1 MHYVIG
7 ILAQHPSTMAY
18 PAPTYGP
25 PLPPNFEMKI
35 DPATGW
41 PFFIDHA
48 TQTTS
53 WQDPRY
59 AYYNQPPANY
69 PGTQQT
75 THHQPAQAQPSFPPS
90 QRQPPASAP
99 PSNSA
104 NQNDPRMRKINE
116 IGSNLWSLQEEV
128 ANFKAAKGSREY
140 LTLEEKLTRQMLELD
155 AIDTGGEEQV
165 RAARKN
171 TVDYIQTLLQ
181 SLDATASQFN

>member
-1 MHYVIG
+1 
-7 ILAQHPSTMAY
+7 
-18 PAPTYGP
+18 
-25 PLPPNFEMKI
+25 
-35 DPATGW
+35 
-41 PFFIDHA
+41 
-48 TQTTS
+48 
-53 WQDPRY
+53 
-59 AYYNQPPANY
+59 
-69 PGTQQT
+69 
-75 THHQPAQAQPSFPPS
+75 
-90 QRQPPASAP
+90 
-99 PSNSA
+99 
-104 NQNDPRMRKINE
+104 MRKINE